1 MMMMTRRILILALFG
16 GLMFA
21 QRPAA
26 QSSAET
32 ERLAYIKA
40 NYTKSEFQIP
50 MRDGVRLYT
59 AVYAPKDQSKQYP
72 VLLNRTPYSLRP
84 YGVNNYRSS
93 LGHGE
98 AYMREGFIFVYQD
111 VRGRNR
117 SEGEF
122 VHVRP
127 VVPAAKRGPK
137 DIDES
142 TDTFDTIEWLVK
154 NVPNNNGRVGMF
166 GISYPGFYAA
176 MGAVEAHPALKATSP
191 QAPVTEW
198 FIGDDFRHN
207 GALFLTHAF
216 NFLSTF
222 GRGKP
227 PEGIS
232 NWPRFDYGT
241 PDGYDFHLRTGA
253 LQNYDEKYFRGEIA
267 FWKELLGNDVYSEFW
282 KSRDPRPHLRQVKP
296 AMLTVGGWF
305 DAEDVYGPL
314 RIYEAAEKQSPGAV
328 NQLVMGPWHHG
339 AWSRPGYDK
348 LGDVRFHQDTSKF
361 YLEKIEFPF
370 FMHHLKEKGDGA
382 KLPEAYMYET
392 GRNEWHALPAW
403 PPKEAKAKTFY
414 LSENGRLEGAAPA
427 SSGEAFD
434 EYISDPAKPVPFVGY
449 ITNVMNTDYMVG
461 DQRFAARRPDV
472 LVYETE
478 PLEGD
483 LRVAGPLK
491 VKLHVSV
498 TGTDADFVV
507 KVIDVYPNDY
517 PDNTPNPANVRMGG
531 YQQLLR
537 GEPFRGKFRKS
548 LEKPE
553 PFTPGK
559 VEVVE
564 FEMPDIFH
572 TFRRGHRLMVQVQST
587 WYPLV
592 DRNPQRFMPIQEA
605 KAGDFVK
612 ATHRVHR
619 SAAAPSSLTVLTLD

>member
-1 MMMMTRRILILALFG
+1 MPKKLF
-16 GLMFA
+16 LLLTIASLCFA
-21 QRPAA
+21 QPRQEASREAA
-26 QSSAET
+26 D
-32 ERLAYIKA
+32 RLAYIRA
-40 NYTKSEFQIP
+40 HYTKSEHLIP
-50 MRDGVRLYT
+50 MRDGVKLFT
-59 AVYAPKDQSKQYP
+59 AVYSPKDRSQTYP
-72 VLLNRTPYSLRP
+72 ILMNRTPYSVRP
-84 YGVNNYRSS
+84 YGADQYRGS
-93 LGHGE
+93 LGHGD

-127 VVPAAKRGPK
+127 VVPPERRNPRS
-137 DIDES
+137 IDES
-142 TDTFDTIEWLVK
+142 TDTFDTIEWLIK
-154 NVPNNNGRVGMF
+154 NVPNHNGRVGIF

-176 MGAVEAHPALKATSP
+176 MGAVEAHPAMKAASP

-198 FIGDDFRHN
+198 FLGDDFRHN

-216 NFLSTF
+216 NFLATF

-232 NWPRFDYGT
+232 AWPRFEYGT

-253 LQNYDEKYFRGEIA
+253 LQNYEEKYFRGEIA
-267 FWKELLGNDVYSEFW
+267 FWKELLNNDTYSEFW
-282 KSRDPRPHLRQVKP
+282 RSRDPRPHLKAIKP

-305 DAEDVYGPL
+305 DAEDVFGPL
-314 RIYEAAEKQSPGAV
+314 RLYESAEKQSPGAT
-328 NQLVMGPWHHG
+328 NLLVMGPWHHG
-339 AWSRPGYDK
+339 AWSRPGYDR

-361 YLEKIEFPF
+361 YQDKIEFPF
-370 FMHHLKEKGDGA
+370 FLYHLKGKGDGA

-403 PPKEAKAKTFY
+403 PPKDAKPRTFFFAEAGKLASTPP
-414 LSENGRLEGAAPA
+414 AASA
-427 SSGEAFD
+427 SAFD
-434 EYISDPAKPVPFVGY
+434 EYISDPHKPVPFVGY
-449 ITNVMNTDYMVG
+449 ITDIMNIDYMTA

-478 PLEGD
+478 PLEQD
-483 LRVAGPLK
+483 LRIAGPLK
-491 VKLHVSV
+491 AKLHVST

-507 KVIDVYPNDY
+507 KLIDVYPNDY

-548 LEKPE
+548 FEKPV
-553 PFTPGK
+553 PFTPGQ
-559 VEVVE
+559 VDVIE
-564 FEMPDIFH
+564 FELPDVFH
-572 TFRRGHRLMVQVQST
+572 TLRRGHRLMVQVQSS

-592 DRNPQRFMPIQEA
+592 DRNPQKFMPIQDA
-605 KAGDFVK
+605 KSSDFIK

>member
-1 MMMMTRRILILALFG
+1 MMRRLMLLILCG
-16 GLMFA
+16 GLLCA
-21 QRPAA
+21 QDGGEQKKQEA
-26 QSSAET
+26 
-32 ERLAYIKA
+32 ERLAYIRA
-40 NYTKSEFQIP
+40 HYTKSEHQIP
-50 MRDGVRLYT
+50 MRDGMRLYT
-59 AVYAPKDQSKQYP
+59 AVYAPKDLSQKYP
-72 VLLNRTPYSLRP
+72 ILLNRTPYSLRP

-127 VVPAAKRGPK
+127 VIPPEKRRQK

-142 TDTFDTIEWLVK
+142 TDTYDTIEWLVK
-154 NVPNNNGRVGMF
+154 HLPNNNGRVGMF

-176 MGAVEAHPALKATSP
+176 MGAVAAHPALKATSP

-216 NFLSTF
+216 NFLTTF
-222 GRGKP
+222 GRGAP
-227 PEGIS
+227 PEGITS
-232 NWPRFDYGT
+232 WPRFEYGT

-253 LQNYDEKYFRGEIA
+253 LQNYDEKYLRGEIA
-267 FWKELLGNDVYSEFW
+267 FWKELLENDTYSEFW
-282 KSRDPRPHLRQVKP
+282 KSRDPRSHLKGITP

-305 DAEDVYGPL
+305 DAEDVFGPL
-314 RIYEAAEKQSPGAV
+314 RVYEAAERQGPKSA
-328 NQLVMGPWHHG
+328 NLLVMGPWHHG
-339 AWSRPGYDK
+339 AWSRPGYDR

-361 YLEKIEFPF
+361 YLDKIEFPF
-370 FMHHLKEKGDGA
+370 FMHHLKEKGEGA

-392 GRNEWHALPAW
+392 GRNEWHAFPVW
-403 PPKEAKAKTFY
+403 PPKEAKEKTFF
-414 LSENGRLEGAAPA
+414 LSENGRLAGEKPAAGAA
-427 SSGEAFD
+427 AFD

-449 ITNVMNTDYMVG
+449 ITDRMTIDYMVA
-461 DQRFAARRPDV
+461 DQRFAGRRPDV

-478 PLEGD
+478 QLEND
-483 LRVAGPLK
+483 LRLAGPLK

-498 TGTDADFVV
+498 SGTDADFVV

-517 PDNTPNPANVRMGG
+517 PDNAPNPANVRMGG

-537 GEPFRGKFRKS
+537 GEPFRGKFRRS

-553 PFTPGK
+553 PFKPG
-559 VEVVE
+559 EMDVVE

-592 DRNPQRFMPIQEA
+592 DRNPQKFMPIQEA
-605 KAGDFVK
+605 KAADFVK
-612 ATHRVHR
+612 ATHRVYR
-619 SAAAPSSLTVLTLD
+619 SAAAPSALTVLTLD

>member
-1 MMMMTRRILILALFG
+1 MMMTRRLLILALSG

-26 QSSAET
+26 QTSAEA

-50 MRDGVRLYT
+50 MRDGARLYT
-59 AVYAPKDQSKQYP
+59 AVYAPKDQLKQYP
-72 VLLNRTPYSLRP
+72 ILLNRTPYSLRP

-98 AYMREGFIFVYQD
+98 AYMREGFIFAYQD

-154 NVPNNNGRVGMF
+154 NLPNNNGRVGMF

-176 MGAVEAHPALKATSP
+176 VGAVEAHPALKATSP

-227 PEGIS
+227 PEGIA
-232 NWPRFDYGT
+232 NWPRFEYGT

-267 FWKELLGNDVYSEFW
+267 FWKELLNNDVYSEFW
-282 KSRDPRPHLRQVKP
+282 KSRDPRPHLKQVKP

-370 FMHHLKEKGDGA
+370 FMHHLKERGDGA

-414 LSENGRLEGAAPA
+414 LSENGRLAGTAPVAAGA
-427 SSGEAFD
+427 AFD

-449 ITNVMNTDYMVG
+449 ITNVMNTDYMLA

-478 PLEGD
+478 PLDGD

-517 PDNTPNPANVRMGG
+517 PDNTPNPSNIRMGG

-592 DRNPQRFMPIQEA
+592 DRNPQKFMPIQEA
-605 KAGDFVK
+605 KTADFVK
-612 ATHRVHR
+612 ATHRVYR
-619 SAAAPSSLTVLTLD
+619 SPSAPSSLTVLTLD